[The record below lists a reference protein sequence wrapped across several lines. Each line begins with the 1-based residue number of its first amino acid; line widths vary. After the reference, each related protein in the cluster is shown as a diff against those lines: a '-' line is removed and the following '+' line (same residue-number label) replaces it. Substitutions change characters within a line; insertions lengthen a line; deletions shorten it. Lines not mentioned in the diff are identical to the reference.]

1 MRLREFSSQE
11 NGSQYANLVS
21 VLMFLKTSAQERGL
35 SPKIST
41 QSLINLV
48 KNSGQP
54 VFEFDDLLAAIEADP
69 AVKELVKNANRDEVV
84 IRAEHDQDV
93 STDTDSDSESSSI
106 KNPEQ
111 TVKAMAKKALNRRQD

>member
-93 STDTDSDSESSSI
+93 STDSDSDSSSI

>member
-93 STDTDSDSESSSI
+93 STDSDSESSSI